1 MSIVCKYIA
10 KVLLTYLLILF
21 LQHTKEQLQAELQD
35 RITHIAAM
43 EQQQRRAVRNLNVA
57 LGMPNVMALGQPAA
71 GQIADL
77 SFFHTILID
86 VLGFIIVVV
95 IVIYIS
101 NFYRNVFTDIVTI

>member
-1 MSIVCKYIA
+1 MSKVCKYIA

-21 LQHTKEQLQAELQD
+21 LQHTKEQFQEELHE

-71 GQIADL
+71 GQIACHL
-77 SFFHTILID
+77 SYFHTIITD

-95 IVIYIS
+95 IAIYIS
-101 NFYRNVFTDIVTI
+101 NFY